1 MKNHLGNNHA
11 VLKLFLLLCLISL
24 RPAFLYA
31 EEPRPLNEKF
41 EMDAPAIAFE
51 LNPEKPTDEKNSE
64 APTSTDFLM
73 TQALQQATEENKKIQ
88 SPERVEFS
96 ELQSEDCKST
106 GHPENGSTVCKKVYT
121 NGIVTHV
128 VSDYEMLGFEL
139 KQQTIL
145 TDFDA
150 AGHKLQSKTIRQKLN
165 FTNEK
170 MEKEAESIDI
180 VNRPLNDPITRE
192 IVIIRY
198 YPGTETVQFAL
209 WAKYNQIGDTKQAG
223 LSKFIS
229 LYYDSKGNPLKG
241 RAEIWSDGKPVSTPF
256 YYRAGDKIS
265 KSIIKGWKEQESWVY
280 GIARNS
286 SNLLASNPSSF

>member
-1 MKNHLGNNHA
+1 MD
-11 VLKLFLLLCLISL
+11 
-24 RPAFLYA
+24 
-31 EEPRPLNEKF
+31 EKF
-41 EMDAPAIAFE
+41 EMDAPTIPFE
-51 LNPEKPTDEKNSE
+51 LNETKTAAAQTSE

-96 ELQSEDCKST
+96 ELESEDCKST
-106 GHPENGSTVCKKVYT
+106 GYPENGSTVCKKVYA
-121 NGIVTHV
+121 NGIITHV

-165 FTNEK
+165 FIDEK
-170 MEKEAESIDI
+170 MERKSKSIDI
-180 VNRPLNDPITRE
+180 VNRPLNDKITRE

-198 YPGTETVQFAL
+198 YPNGETIQFAL

-223 LSKFIS
+223 LSNFIS

-241 RAEIWSDGKPVSTPF
+241 RTEIWSDGKPVSTPF

-265 KSIIKGWKEQESWVY
+265 KNIIKGWKEQESWVF
-280 GIARNS
+280 GIARTS
-286 SNLLASNPSSF
+286 SDLLASNQSSF